1 MKHTLETLLA
11 LAESDDGR
19 QQIRVIVAELVG
31 AKWWAV
37 HKSASTLSLL
47 NLGVKHGWQECSEPL
62 ESSWINDDVPKYETS
77 LDAIMPEVRKLHEK
91 AAEKWANFMADLFY
105 RKGNLGWQVCYAIAT
120 AEAIHA
126 SIAFILTKQ
135 KP

>member
-1 MKHTLETLLA
+1 MKHTLESLLA

-19 QQIRVIVAELVG
+19 QQIRILVANLVG
-31 AKWWAV
+31 W
-37 HKSASTLSLL
+37 STWE
-47 NLGVKHGWQECSEPL
+47 GSENYP
-62 ESSWINDDVPKYETS
+62 SPKVWTAPDGRARCWCDIPEYHTS
-77 LDAIMPEVRKLHEK
+77 LDAIMPEVRKLDEK
-91 AAEKWANFMADLFY
+91 SAEKWANFMADIFY
-105 RKGNLGWQVCYAIAT
+105 KKGNLGWQVCYAIAT